1 MPWLVMCLLLG
12 LVPLVWADEVVPLAQ
27 LFDHPEQFH
36 EETVRVRGTVS
47 RLELHVDE
55 TQLFIDFVF
64 ELQKGGKTLVVYG
77 RHDRT
82 RGDIQLTTGRDVEVL
97 GVFWHERYA
106 NGYRLKNNLEA
117 LTVMFY
123 PPLTPD
129 RT

>member
-1 MPWLVMCLLLG
+1 MWVSLASLL
-12 LVPLVWADEVVPLAQ
+12 
-27 LFDHPEQFH
+27 DHPEQFH
-36 EETVRVRGTVS
+36 EEIVRVRGTVT

-55 TQLFIDFVF
+55 TKLFIDFVF
-64 ELQKGGKTLVVYG
+64 ELQEGVRKLVVFG

-106 NGYRLKNNLEA
+106 NGYRLENNIEA

-123 PPLTPD
+123 PSLTPD